1 MSSSLVAGSIIVA
14 RGVLDCEKFD
24 ILFQSEDLEVTTL
37 LAGDI
42 HWLHVEDYLRIANVY
57 MEIDPEDEN

>member
-14 RGVLDCEKFD
+14 RGVIDHEKFD
-24 ILFQSEDLEVTTL
+24 ILFQSCDLEVTTL

-42 HWLHVEDYLRIANVY
+42 HWLHIEDYLRIPNVY
-57 MEIDPEDEN
+57 MGVDPEDEH